1 MYYTIRGRRI
11 IGRFNSF
18 GRAKAYADEHAANVK
33 RAENIRIIRAVQRII
48 AIALFI
54 LAIVS
59 PKLFYGEGSFL
70 LLMVPVSGYFFF
82 THDLWLLEIF
92 GKKGE

>member
-1 MYYTIRGRRI
+1 MYYTVKGRKI
-11 IGRFNSF
+11 LKHFNDFTMAESY
-18 GRAKAYADEHAANVK
+18 AKKNSAAVK

-48 AIALFI
+48 AITLFI
-54 LAIVS
+54 LAIIS

-70 LLMVPVSGYFFF
+70 LLMIPVSGYFFF

-92 GKKGE
+92 RKRGE